1 MFRGANLLTM
11 DAKGR
16 IAVPARYRQTL
27 QELCD
32 GRLVITLDRSGCL
45 LLYPEP
51 EWLEVE
57 GKLRQLPSTN
67 ATARRLQRVMVGH
80 ATEMEM
86 DKQGRILL
94 PPVLREVAALDR
106 HVMLVGQ
113 INKFELWNE
122 EAWNR
127 LREQWMAAPMDEET
141 DLSLPE
147 AFDSLTL

>member
-1 MFRGANLLTM
+1 MFRGANLLAM

-16 IAVPARYRQTL
+16 IAVPSRYRQTL
-27 QELCD
+27 QDLCE

-57 GKLRQLPSTN
+57 QKLRQLPATN
-67 ATARRLQRVMVGH
+67 NDARRLQRLMVGH
-80 ATEMEM
+80 ATELEL

-94 PPVLREVAALDR
+94 PAVLREVAALER
-106 HVMLVGQ
+106 HIMLVGQ
-113 INKFELWNE
+113 INKFELWDE
-122 EAWNR
+122 TAWNQM
-127 LREQWMAAPMDEET
+127 REQWMAAPMEEEAN
-141 DLSLPE
+141 LSLPE

>member
-1 MFRGANLLTM
+1 M

-57 GKLRQLPSTN
+57 SQLRKLPSTSVN
-67 ATARRLQRVMVGH
+67 ARTLQRVMVGH
-80 ATEMEM
+80 ATELEL
-86 DKQGRILL
+86 DKQGRVLL
-94 PPVLREVAALDR
+94 PPVLREAADLDR

-113 INKFELWNE
+113 LNKFELWNE
-122 EAWNR
+122 TAWTE
-127 LREQWMAAPMDEET
+127 LRKQFMTVHADEET

>member
-1 MFRGANLLTM
+1 M

-16 IAVPARYRQTL
+16 IAVPSRYRQTL
-27 QELCD
+27 QDLCE

-57 GKLRQLPSTN
+57 QKLRQLPATN
-67 ATARRLQRVMVGH
+67 NDARRLQRLMVGH
-80 ATEMEM
+80 ATELEL

-94 PPVLREVAALDR
+94 PAVLREVAALER
-106 HVMLVGQ
+106 HIMLVGQ
-113 INKFELWNE
+113 INKFELWDE
-122 EAWNR
+122 TAWNQM
-127 LREQWMAAPMDEET
+127 REQWMAAPMEEEAN
-141 DLSLPE
+141 LSLPE